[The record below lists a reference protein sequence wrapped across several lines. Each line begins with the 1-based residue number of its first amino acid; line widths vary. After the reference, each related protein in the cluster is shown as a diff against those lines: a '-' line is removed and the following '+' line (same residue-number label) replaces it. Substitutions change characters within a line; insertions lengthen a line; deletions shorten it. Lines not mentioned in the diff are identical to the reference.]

1 MTSASAGDPAGAE
14 EGRGSPQTG
23 THRAAVRIAAA
34 LFLVL
39 VFPILAVR
47 LHFYLE
53 TPRYSHCVLLPV
65 VSALW
70 IWDRSDRLA
79 AVPRAPS
86 WRGFACLAA
95 GALAFVYGRMVPNNM
110 AQHLAMLVTLTGT
123 VWALLGPAMLRALAF
138 PLGYLVLMVPLKP
151 WDEAVIQP
159 LQRLAA
165 VMAERF
171 FEALGWV
178 VVRQGNVLQ
187 LPRLK
192 LLVEEGCSGVHS
204 LFALLALGVA
214 YVAFVERPF
223 WLRLTLVAATVPITV
238 FANAIRVSVTGVL
251 AYKLDPSY
259 AQGVSHQTAGMIV
272 FGIGMALLLGLDW
285 CLKPDVPAPQ
295 ADART

>member
-14 EGRGSPQTG
+14 EDRGSAQSARDRALPFA
-23 THRAAVRIAAA
+23 AAV
-34 LFLVL
+34 LFLALVL
-39 VFPILAVR
+39 PILAVR

-65 VSALW
+65 VAALW

-79 AVPRAPS
+79 AVPRGPS
-86 WRGFACLAA
+86 WRGFVCLTA

-110 AQHLAMLVTLTGT
+110 AQHLAMLLTLAGT
-123 VWALLGPAMLRALAF
+123 LWAVMGAAMLRALAF
-138 PLGYLVLMVPLKP
+138 PLGYLLLMVPLKP

-171 FEALGWV
+171 FQALGWV

-204 LFALLALGVA
+204 LFALFALGVA
-214 YVAFVERPF
+214 YVAFVERPL
-223 WLRLTLVAATVPITV
+223 WLRITLVAATIPITV
-238 FANAIRVSVTGVL
+238 LANAIRVGVTGVL
-251 AYKLDPSY
+251 AYKVDPAY

-272 FGIGMALLLGLDW
+272 FGIGVALLLAVDW
-285 CLKPDVPAPQ
+285 CLKPDAPS
-295 ADART
+295 AEPDAGV